1 MQDIKPL
8 TDYYQESQ
16 RKNKRRYELLKQFFE
31 YLVVQRGFND
41 NMSKICKEIGVERKT
56 VYRYYNSKE
65 DIIAEVSFYI
75 HIKRN
80 NELQEKIKEVLK
92 NDELDAIDK
101 FIVIMNLQVEMLTK
115 YQNDMAFSEYSRR
128 IITNLNHDSETYKRY
143 IHVMNA
149 KEFNHY
155 HEILKVLE
163 LNGELR
169 EDITSER
176 YAQTIGQ
183 MIYSFVSQ
191 TLEYEN
197 NFNNFK
203 NANVSKVIQ
212 LIARSVLK
220 NY

>member
-16 RKNKRRYELLKQFFE
+16 RKNKRRYELVKQFFE

-92 NDELDAIDK
+92 NEELDAIDK

-115 YQNDMAFSEYSRR
+115 YQNDMAFTEYSRR

>member
-212 LIARSVLK
+212 LIAGSVLK